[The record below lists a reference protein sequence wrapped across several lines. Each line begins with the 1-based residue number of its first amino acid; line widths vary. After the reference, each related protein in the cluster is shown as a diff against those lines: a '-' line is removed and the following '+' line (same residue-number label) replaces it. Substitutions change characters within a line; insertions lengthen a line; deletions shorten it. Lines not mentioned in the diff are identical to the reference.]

1 MFCNPQGA
9 IQGPVEFAEGVRNGV
24 SSLLGHTVSGTA
36 GAVSKITGV
45 FGKTLAN
52 LSMDEEY
59 QRRRREQQQSRPTA
73 LREGLFHSGK
83 GLASVCKN

>member
-1 MFCNPQGA
+1 MS
-9 IQGPVEFAEGVRNGV
+9 R
-24 SSLLGHTVSGTA
+24 
-36 GAVSKITGV
+36 ITGT

-73 LREGLFHSGK
+73 LHEGLVHSGK
-83 GLASVCKN
+83 GLVTVSFVNFYISCRSQ